1 MGGTADGAE
10 ETRPGEESVGVFVVL
25 TGEKDDVVT
34 VADDV
39 LLSGAPV
46 LLAGAHVPV

>member
-10 ETRPGEESVGVFVVL
+10 ETRPGEESVGVFVVP

-34 VADDV
+34 VA
-39 LLSGAPV
+39 GAPV
-46 LLAGAHVPV
+46 LAGAHVPV